1 MADSKDSLT
10 WQDRLVD
17 AMRSRGTALFL
28 AGLLLG
34 WLVFSDHPG
43 DQVLLVTVHNDSGV
57 LIESVRFDFSHALSQ
72 SSLFEGQL
80 RPGERRRVALNH
92 PPAAGFNMTV
102 RYADGV
108 TQEFCANRGVEGWR
122 QEVRLYR

>member
-1 MADSKDSLT
+1 VADSKDSST

-34 WLVFSDHPG
+34 WVVFADHAR
-43 DQVLLVTVHNDSGV
+43 DEVLLVTVHNDSGV

-80 RPGERRRVALNH
+80 QPGQRRRVALNH

-108 TQEFCANRGVEGWR
+108 TQEFCANRGVEGRR